1 MAISTARPTPTCE
14 ISLANAVFGEVAS
27 ASVTF
32 IEPR

>member
-1 MAISTARPTPTCE
+1 MSTARGTPTCE

-32 IEPR
+32 IGDR

>member
-1 MAISTARPTPTCE
+1 MSTVRFTPTCE
-14 ISLANAVFGEVAS
+14 ISLANAVLGEVAS

>member
-1 MAISTARPTPTCE
+1 MSTVRVTPTCW
-14 ISLANAVFGEVAS
+14 ISLANAVLGEVAS

>member
-1 MAISTARPTPTCE
+1 MSTARGTPTCW
-14 ISLANAVFGEVAS
+14 INFAKAVFGDVAS

>member
-1 MAISTARPTPTCE
+1 MSTVRCTPTCE

-27 ASVTF
+27 ASVTL